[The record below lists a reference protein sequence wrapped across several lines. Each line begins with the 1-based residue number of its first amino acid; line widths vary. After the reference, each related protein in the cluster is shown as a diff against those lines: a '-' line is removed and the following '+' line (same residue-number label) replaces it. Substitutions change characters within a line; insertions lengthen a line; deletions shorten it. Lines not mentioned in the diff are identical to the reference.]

1 MARSFLLCAIHFFWG
16 HLNDYPV
23 RSGYVLFFFL
33 QSLRYLH
40 LRSSLMKA
48 HLGETRSTC
57 RLLRAQQPFIGK
69 QGLDY
74 AVGISAETVGAT
86 VINLQLVTI
95 APGAKA
101 KTHMH
106 AGHETAIYALTG
118 VSHVWYGSRLE
129 EHATVVPGD
138 FFYIPAGVPHQPYN
152 NSNEPAV
159 VLVARSDPNDQESVI
174 MLPELDVLHP

>member
-1 MARSFLLCAIHFFWG
+1 
-16 HLNDYPV
+16 
-23 RSGYVLFFFL
+23 
-33 QSLRYLH
+33 
-40 LRSSLMKA
+40 MKA

-129 EHATVVPGD
+129 EHAIVAPGD
-138 FFYIPAGVPHQPYN
+138 FFTYRLVYHISLITILMNQP
-152 NSNEPAV
+152 V